1 MKSEEKGFVL
11 KGNEKKAETR
21 SGFPAVDFSTFVL
34 SLNASALASL
44 GLIDDPVAG
53 KKNKNL
59 EMVNQTINILA
70 MLHEKTKGNLTRE
83 EDKMLED
90 ILYNLRL
97 AYVKQAG

>member
-1 MKSEEKGFVL
+1 MKSEDKGFVL
-11 KGNEKKAETR
+11 KDNEKKAEAR
-21 SGFPAVDFSTFVL
+21 SEFPEINFSTFIL

-44 GLIDDPVAG
+44 GLIEDPVAR

-59 EMVNQTINILA
+59 EMGNQTINILS
-70 MLHEKTKGNLTRE
+70 MLHEKTKGNLNRE

>member
-1 MKSEEKGFVL
+1 MKSEKKGFVL
-11 KGNEKKAETR
+11 KDNEKKTEIRTE
-21 SGFPAVDFSTFVL
+21 FPEINFSTFIL

-53 KKNKNL
+53 EKNKNL
-59 EMVNQTINILA
+59 DMGNQTINILA
-70 MLHEKTKGNLTRE
+70 MLQEKTKGNLTRE
-83 EDKMLED
+83 ENKMLED

>member
-1 MKSEEKGFVL
+1 MKSEKKSFVL
-11 KGNEKKAETR
+11 KGNGKKAETE

-44 GLIDDPVAG
+44 GLIDDPVSG

-59 EMVNQTINILA
+59 EMADQTINILA
-70 MLHEKTKGNLTRE
+70 MLHGKTKGNLTRE
-83 EDKMLED
+83 EDKMIED

-97 AYVKQAG
+97 SYVKQAG

>member
-11 KGNEKKAETR
+11 KSNGKKAETG

-34 SLNASALASL
+34 SLNASALTSL
-44 GLIDDPVAG
+44 GLIEDPVAR

-59 EMVNQTINILA
+59 EMADQTINILA
-70 MLHEKTKGNLTRE
+70 MLHGKTKGNLTRE

-97 AYVKQAG
+97 GYVKQAG